1 MPAVAQSPQRRS
13 IEVTS
18 WPPPRADG
26 ESTFWDKE
34 LTNNSAKCVPTRA
47 LKKNARLRQHAWCS
61 AKCGLPLGEA
71 IIFRIP

>member
-1 MPAVAQSPQRRS
+1 MPAAAQSPQWRS

-47 LKKNARLRQHAWCS
+47 PKKNALLRQHA
-61 AKCGLPLGEA
+61 
-71 IIFRIP
+71 